1 MLLGA
6 PALPAGYPIAGG
18 RLMLAQPRPVRA
30 RAAAPTTAP
39 APAAAA
45 SPNPAAAAAAASSRR
60 PRPVAA
66 AAARS
71 PAATSTEAVDLAREA
86 HKVFD
91 EAYVTA
97 RGGKGGSGEVVEAG
111 RGKWVRNL
119 KYRPGGQ
126 QAKKVWLEAS
136 EPADGADGADV
147 VLVCDASCDSLLHLH
162 RQTRR
167 AGAGGGSSS
176 SSSSSYSASSAAPA
190 ATSKQPR
197 VFAGSDGAH
206 GNPAVGS
213 AGPKRNRD
221 IKKARTPP
229 LEVPVPPGTVV
240 RRKGNG
246 AVVGELLVPG
256 DRLVVARGGRGGA
269 GVVAPSRES
278 KQRDARRQL
287 RRAEQAGA
295 EVVGVEDSNWR
306 ADARGMPGTTATLQL
321 LLRVVADVGIV
332 GLPNAG
338 KSSLLAALTRAAPEV
353 APYPFTTL
361 MPNLGVMLSA
371 GGAGAGGGDGFGFEE
386 DGGAGYSDE
395 ELEAERA
402 RERQL
407 WSLLSGGDGSNE
419 GDGGNNN
426 NASSSSSPSMP
437 TSSSATAAAPVLAD
451 LPGLIEGAHSGRG
464 LGRAFLRHLRR
475 ARALLHVVDASS
487 DDPAADYSVVREELR
502 MYNPAYVSRPHV
514 VALNKC
520 DLEVAR
526 KGRRGAAGEVAA
538 AAARLRKRA
547 REEGAAAV
555 DVGGGGGGS
564 ALEPTLPAAVVAV
577 SAASGEG
584 VRELRAALRKVLADE
599 EREAAARAAPKGKGG
614 GQRQPEQPRRGVIFV
629 DGVVDDDDDDDD
641 DDLEEEE
648 EVEEDAEDDGAAA
661 AASASPDDE
670 DAWLLGLSDAELLA
684 LAGAGDDEEDEGNED
699 NIALEGDDDGG
710 WGEDE
715 DDEDEE
721 VANTR

>member
-1 MLLGA
+1 MRA
-6 PALPAGYPIAGG
+6 SAARASLPAGYPIAGA
-18 RLMLAQPRPVRA
+18 RLVVALPSQPHA
-30 RAAAPTTAP
+30 RAAPSTGAAP
-39 APAAAA
+39 
-45 SPNPAAAAAAASSRR
+45 SPPSRR
-60 PRPVAA
+60 RSAVAA
-66 AAARS
+66 AAPARAPAASRS
-71 PAATSTEAVDLAREA
+71 PSSPPSTEAVDLAREA

-91 EAYVTA
+91 EAYITA
-97 RGGKGGSGEVVEAG
+97 RGGKGGAGEVVEAG

-126 QAKKVWLEAS
+126 QAKKVWMPAS

-162 RQTRR
+162 QPRK
-167 AGAGGGSSS
+167 GGKGTGSSTS
-176 SSSSSYSASSAAPA
+176 TPSSAPPA
-190 ATSKQPR
+190 ATSRQPR
-197 VFAGSDGAH
+197 VFAGADGAH

-246 AVVGELLVPG
+246 AVVGELLNPG

-269 GVVAPSRES
+269 GVVAPSREA
-278 KQRDARRQL
+278 KQRDTRREL

-295 EVVGVEDSNWR
+295 EVVGVEDGNWR
-306 ADARGMPGTTATLQL
+306 ADARGLPGTTSTLQL

-371 GGAGAGGGDGFGFEE
+371 GHQGGGDGFGAE
-386 DGGAGYSDE
+386 DDE
-395 ELEAERA
+395 DDEDLEAERA

-407 WSLLSGGDGSNE
+407 WSLLSGGDDNGA
-419 GDGGNNN
+419 G
-426 NASSSSSPSMP
+426 APPALPSSA
-437 TSSSATAAAPVLAD
+437 SATAAAPVLAD

-475 ARALLHVVDASS
+475 ARALLHVVDASAE
-487 DDPAADYSVVREELR
+487 DPAADYSVVREELR

-547 REEGAAAV
+547 REEGV
-555 DVGGGGGGS
+555 GVGGDGGNGGDGS
-564 ALEPTLPAAVVAV
+564 GNVAEPTLPAAVVAV
-577 SAASGEG
+577 SASSGEG
-584 VRELRAALRKVLADE
+584 VRELRAALQKVLADE
-599 EREAAARAAPKGKGG
+599 EREAAAKAATAGKRGG
-614 GQRQPEQPRRGVIFV
+614 RRQQPEAEQPRRGVIFV
-629 DGVVDDDDDDDD
+629 DGVVEDEDDEGD
-641 DDLEEEE
+641 EEEE
-648 EVEEDAEDDGAAA
+648 EQPPHEGQDDEGEEEEGDGDGDAAA

-670 DAWLLGLSDAELLA
+670 DAWMLALSDAELLA
-684 LAGAGDDEEDEGNED
+684 LAGAGDEDGEESED
-699 NIALEGDDDGG
+699 GIALEGDDDGG
-710 WGEDE
+710 WGDDDDDFEEEDLQK
-715 DDEDEE
+715 
-721 VANTR
+721 R